1 MFPFL
6 IDINKIMA
14 EYIKKLEPGGQV
26 STEPTNTSIQTHQT
40 SKPSF
45 KFGNKD
51 IDLDQYKYSLMQN
64 YRKYINQNPDQLSN
78 KQITAL
84 NDQYSTFINELDNG
98 NITGIDFDGSVK
110 MKDIN
115 QSKMDFTQNGSGQNM
130 AWFAG
135 EVANIEANN
144 TKDKPTK
151 SFTNTTLSER
161 LNSDIFGG
169 SSSKDMRSWFDRDV
183 VVKDKR
189 ETKNRTQA
197 LLNFINSIN
206 LDDYTDAS
214 DDLGGIQGVRTRLQN
229 LKNKLSDGV
238 LNNDD
243 YSVASSLGL
252 NLRGLLSDKPD
263 IKFNDDGS
271 IGSVEADQAETST
284 QQPAQQQVSQSG
296 AIVEQSVPVGA
307 IRDADGKLYTKK
319 THSPIYVDSESGT
332 MYAKDASGT
341 PRYYDPNTQGWTS
354 FQSGV
359 TLKTPQQSYNQAVS
373 NKKPTTVITNGIVHK
388 LEYDREGTP
397 FYRKPDG
404 SAYYQ
409 STDNSKYWKRNY
421 DKEKRFAEQD
431 EQKKLSIAGNKVI
444 SGQGSQE
451 WSAPDK
457 ERLAGIVADI
467 GGVAASFSLG
477 YGTIGAGIAG
487 LASTALNT
495 VADFT
500 DDSVSSGEAWKNVGT
515 NLGMT
520 MVGLIPGEKAF
531 TILTKAIRFIP
542 RLLIMANVGKL
553 AIDSDVHQSL
563 LKALKWSTDG
573 GNTQLTVND
582 WKNIGFA
589 FNTALGASAGIHQGV
604 EYLRYNKAFP
614 KSSGAKPASKNVTVK
629 AVDEAGN
636 TRKITLSKDQA
647 QNIHNVGMK
656 QGQKAA
662 QEMFEKSPEAEGLKL
677 YSNYGEGKTRLLS
690 NRKKDNQI
698 QIEDVEEPTTAVTE
712 HNETYNA
719 LNELYKDK
727 SKWHDWNIYK
737 GQHER
742 INNLE
747 SQTNFKQRIQ
757 NYFDPLKEY
766 KAKKAA
772 EKSSENQT
780 TTQETPETTQETPQ
794 NPIKNNP
801 QETSENSQK
810 PTENNAQETSET
822 PQKPTENPQETQE
835 IKPKKTFKDQQQPTK
850 YPEKGFGSKKYML
863 SQVNSRINN
872 LDTKGK
878 LFSETQEGKEL
889 LELRTLIQ
897 RSSPNEARIREL
909 YNKLKLNSAQETK
922 KSVIESQKEAAQ
934 EMTKKGRLGLVL
946 QYHKEGGIIKAQA
959 GTILRSGVRLNS
971 NSGSWLSQIF
981 NSYRQHILQNL
992 HARGDDDS
1000 FGNWLNTMQ
1009 HNHSLLYG
1017 AANAFGNWKDTAY
1030 RPTNKSVE
1038 EYQLQY
1044 DNRNDDIT
1052 GSWKGYNN
1060 TGILNGYKNGRYN
1073 ITWNKKHRTSQ
1084 DWPNNNWKADNLY
1097 SSITDDRRLLGRKG
1111 DWDENSDDFKN
1122 WQSDLNKE
1130 GWETYLDTSDNYY
1143 KLRRLQKPTNPKSTG
1158 NPGNLNPAKPQE
1170 KQPNPLLNTVKS
1182 ALSNPNIL
1190 GLGRLVGDIQ
1200 STNRKTEEYL
1210 QHYKPTLI
1218 QPYNIHRQVYGD
1230 YGRQAYYENLGKQAI
1245 ARAGQNLVSDASI
1258 NAAKLREAQND
1269 AYNLNIKGTLANNQK
1284 IAETSEESAKD
1295 AAINTQT
1302 NNTVANTNMGA
1313 MNQVERERAGLEA
1326 YRQAT
1331 NQQNRDNFLMDLEK
1345 EQKTKQYEKENM
1357 LQQLQSEDLQRKS
1370 THDYYTDITWHN
1382 YMNQITKLQN
1392 SGKSEAANALLKEA
1406 AAYKK
1411 NIEDQNQRNYLN
1423 GIAKLQGIDYNIRTP
1438 YQFSSYSLPSQRL
1451 GGLLNIIKSKKG
1463 TDTGIFLST
1472 VAKTKEKD
1480 NDRLIKQILTLI
1492 KENNQIYKGMK
1503 QSKFN
1508 KIKI

>member
-115 QSKMDFTQNGSGQNM
+115 QSKMDFIQNGPGQNM

-189 ETKNRTQA
+189 ETKNRTPA

-243 YSVASSLGL
+243 YSAASSLGL

-500 DDSVSSGEAWKNVGT
+500 DDSVSSGEAWKNAGT

-636 TRKITLSKDQA
+636 TRKITLSRDQA

-835 IKPKKTFKDQQQPTK
+835 IKPKKTFKDQQQPIK
-850 YPEKGFGSKKYML
+850 YQDKGFGSKKYML

-959 GTILRSGVRLNS
+959 GTILRS
-971 NSGSWLSQIF
+971 
-981 NSYRQHILQNL
+981 
-992 HARGDDDS
+992 
-1000 FGNWLNTMQ
+1000 
-1009 HNHSLLYG
+1009 
-1017 AANAFGNWKDTAY
+1017 
-1030 RPTNKSVE
+1030 
-1038 EYQLQY
+1038 
-1044 DNRNDDIT
+1044 
-1052 GSWKGYNN
+1052 
-1060 TGILNGYKNGRYN
+1060 
-1073 ITWNKKHRTSQ
+1073 
-1084 DWPNNNWKADNLY
+1084 
-1097 SSITDDRRLLGRKG
+1097 
-1111 DWDENSDDFKN
+1111 
-1122 WQSDLNKE
+1122 
-1130 GWETYLDTSDNYY
+1130 
-1143 KLRRLQKPTNPKSTG
+1143 
-1158 NPGNLNPAKPQE
+1158 GNLNPAKPQE

-1463 TDTGIFLST
+1463 TDTDIFLST

>member
-84 NDQYSTFINELDNG
+84 NDQYSKFINELDNG

-115 QSKMDFTQNGSGQNM
+115 QSKMDFIQNGPGQNM

-169 SSSKDMRSWFDRDV
+169 SSSKDMKSWFDRDV

-189 ETKNRTQA
+189 ETKNRTPA
-197 LLNFINSIN
+197 LLKFINSIN

-243 YSVASSLGL
+243 YSAASSLGL

-451 WSAPDK
+451 WSAPEK
-457 ERLAGIVADI
+457 ERLAGIIADI
-467 GGVAASFSLG
+467 GGVAASFSPG

-500 DDSVSSGEAWKNVGT
+500 DDSVSSGEAWKNAGT

-520 MVGLIPGEKAF
+520 MVGLIPGGKAF
-531 TILTKAIRFIP
+531 ATLTKAIRFIP

-604 EYLRYNKAFP
+604 VNLRYNKAFP

-636 TRKITLSKDQA
+636 TIKFTLSRDQA

-662 QEMFEKSPEAEGLKL
+662 QEMFEKSTEAEGLKL

-690 NRKKDNQI
+690 NRKKDSQI
-698 QIEDVEEPTTAVTE
+698 QIEDVEEPTTTVTE

-757 NYFDPLKEY
+757 NYFDPLKED

-835 IKPKKTFKDQQQPTK
+835 IKPKKTFKDQQQPIK
-850 YPEKGFGSKKYML
+850 YPDKGFGSKKYML
-863 SQVNSRINN
+863 SQVKSRINN

-897 RSSPNEARIREL
+897 GSSSNEARIREL

-959 GTILRSGVRLNS
+959 
-971 NSGSWLSQIF
+971 
-981 NSYRQHILQNL
+981 
-992 HARGDDDS
+992 
-1000 FGNWLNTMQ
+1000 
-1009 HNHSLLYG
+1009 
-1017 AANAFGNWKDTAY
+1017 
-1030 RPTNKSVE
+1030 
-1038 EYQLQY
+1038 
-1044 DNRNDDIT
+1044 
-1052 GSWKGYNN
+1052 
-1060 TGILNGYKNGRYN
+1060 
-1073 ITWNKKHRTSQ
+1073 
-1084 DWPNNNWKADNLY
+1084 
-1097 SSITDDRRLLGRKG
+1097 
-1111 DWDENSDDFKN
+1111 
-1122 WQSDLNKE
+1122 

-1230 YGRQAYYENLGKQAI
+1230 YGQQAYYENLGKQAI

-1357 LQQLQSEDLQRKS
+1357 LKQLQSEDLQRKS

-1382 YMNQITKLQN
+1382 YMDQITKLQN